1 MVSKRDIEKAYEV
14 ISKNIVCTPVSF
26 SYTFSD
32 ICGCRTYFKLENFQM
47 TGSFK
52 DRGSLNKLL
61 AVSAGAKAR
70 GVITASAGNHAQ
82 GVAYHSQRLKIPS
95 KIVMPVGTP
104 LIKVVSTQ
112 NYGAEVVLYGDTYDD
127 AYEHALEI
135 SENDNLAFIHPF
147 NDPYVIAG
155 QGTIGVE
162 ILNNP
167 MCKELDAIVCPV
179 GGGGLISG
187 IATYIKETNPSI
199 KIIGVETELFS
210 SMKDSLNAGHIKQ
223 TGSGSSLADGI
234 AVKKPG
240 DITYSIAQKYVDDVV
255 TVNEDEIA
263 NALMLL
269 LEIEKVVVEGAG
281 AVPVA
286 ALINKKVNL
295 AGKNVLSIISGGN
308 IDVNIVNRII
318 TRGLLVDGRIVQ
330 TKVRVHD
337 TPGALT
343 SALEKLKHLRANV
356 LEIIHHRFDSSTPI
370 GFVDISITLETKGH
384 QHIKEIMTVLAEK
397 NYLV

>member
-61 AVSAGAKAR
+61 ALSAEDKAG

-95 KIVMPVGTP
+95 KIVMPLGTP

-179 GGGGLISG
+179 WGGGLISG

-240 DITYSIAQKYVDDVV
+240 EITYSIVEKYVDDVV

-286 ALINKKVNL
+286 ALINKKVDL

-337 TPGALT
+337 NPGALT
-343 SALEKLKHLRANV
+343 SVLEKLKHLRANV

-384 QHIKEIMTVLAEK
+384 QHIKEIMTVLEEK
-397 NYLV
+397 KYLI

>member
-1 MVSKRDIEKAYEV
+1 
-14 ISKNIVCTPVSF
+14 
-26 SYTFSD
+26 
-32 ICGCRTYFKLENFQM
+32 
-47 TGSFK
+47 
-52 DRGSLNKLL
+52 
-61 AVSAGAKAR
+61 
-70 GVITASAGNHAQ
+70 
-82 GVAYHSQRLKIPS
+82 
-95 KIVMPVGTP
+95 
-104 LIKVVSTQ
+104 
-112 NYGAEVVLYGDTYDD
+112 
-127 AYEHALEI
+127 
-135 SENDNLAFIHPF
+135 
-147 NDPYVIAG
+147 
-155 QGTIGVE
+155 
-162 ILNNP
+162 
-167 MCKELDAIVCPV
+167 MCKELDAIVCPI

-210 SMKDSLNAGHIKQ
+210 SMKDSLDAGHIKQ

-240 DITYSIAQKYVDDVV
+240 EITYSIVEKYVDEVV

-286 ALINKKVNL
+286 ALVNKKVNL

-318 TRGLLVDGRIVQ
+318 TRGLVVDGRIVQ

-343 SALEKLKHLRANV
+343 SVLEKLKHLRTNV
-356 LEIIHHRFDSSTPI
+356 LEIIHHRFDSSTPV

-384 QHIKEIMTVLAEK
+384 EHIKEIMAVLEEK